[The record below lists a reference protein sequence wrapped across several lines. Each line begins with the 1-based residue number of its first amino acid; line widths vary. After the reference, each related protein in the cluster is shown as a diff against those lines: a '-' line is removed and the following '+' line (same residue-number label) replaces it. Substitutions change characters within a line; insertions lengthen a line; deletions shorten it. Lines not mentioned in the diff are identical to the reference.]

1 MNTQNNGF
9 NLNKMIKTLIVEDN
23 YFLRKAL
30 EEKLSFF
37 DDIIIKDTAEN
48 GQEAIEILEKNH
60 VVDLI
65 FMDIEM
71 PKMNGIQAT
80 EIIKNKYPQIKI
92 LVITVFDNDEN
103 IFNAIKAGADGYLLK
118 EIKAD
123 KLHEAIHEILNGGST
138 MSPSIAQKTMRLLR
152 NPIAITSEKD
162 KELVELTPREIEV
175 LEQLSKGLKNKLI
188 ADNLFLSIS
197 TVKKHVENIFD
208 KLHVHNR
215 IEAIQKAKS
224 NNYLK

>member
-1 MNTQNNGF
+1 
-9 NLNKMIKTLIVEDN
+9 MIKIIIVEDN
-23 YFLRKAL
+23 YFLKKAL
-30 EEKLSFF
+30 EEKLSFY
-37 DDIIIKDTAEN
+37 DDIVIKDTAEN

-65 FMDIEM
+65 LMDIEM
-71 PKMNGIQAT
+71 PKMNGIQAA

-92 LVITVFDNDEN
+92 MMITVFDNDEN

-118 EIKAD
+118 DTKAN
-123 KLHEAIHEILNGGST
+123 KLHEAIHEIKNGGAT

-152 NPIAITSEKD
+152 IPITISLETD
-162 KELVELTPREIEV
+162 KELVELSPREIEV
-175 LEQLSKGLKNKLI
+175 LEQLSKGLKNQLI
-188 ADNLFLSIS
+188 ADNLFLSVS
-197 TVKKHVENIFD
+197 TVKKHIENIFD

>member
-1 MNTQNNGF
+1 M
-9 NLNKMIKTLIVEDN
+9 LKILLVDDN

-30 EEKLSFF
+30 EEKLSFYE
-37 DDIIIKDTAEN
+37 DIVIKETAEN
-48 GQEAIEILEKNH
+48 GLEAIEILEKSH

-71 PKMNGIQAT
+71 PKMNGIEAT

-92 LVITVFDNDEN
+92 VMITVFDNDEN

-118 EIKAD
+118 ETKSD
-123 KLHEAIHEILNGGST
+123 KLYEAIQEIMNGGAT
-138 MSPSIAQKTMRLLR
+138 MSPSIAQKTMRLLM
-152 NPIAITSEKD
+152 NPTLIVSEND
-162 KELVELTPREIEV
+162 KQLVELSPREIEV
-175 LEQLSKGLKNKLI
+175 LEHLSKGLKNKLI
-188 ADNLFLSIS
+188 ADNLFLSVS
-197 TVKKHVENIFD
+197 TVKKHIENIFT
-208 KLHVHNR
+208 KLQVHNR